1 MSHEPPG
8 AAVRVRGLVKT
19 YGALRAVDGLDLDAA
34 AGAVTAVLGPN
45 GAGKT
50 STVEVCEGLRPAD
63 GGEVTVLGLRPGD
76 AGLRHRVGVMPQQ
89 AGGYP
94 GARCGEML
102 RLVASYYA
110 DPLDPASLLDR
121 LALTQV
127 ARTPFRRLSGGQ
139 RQRLSLAMAVVG
151 RPEVAFLDEPTA
163 GLDVQARAETHQVV
177 RDLRAAG
184 VAVVLTTH
192 DMDEATALADHVVVV
207 DHGRVRAAGSVG
219 TLTAGEGSLRF
230 VSSPGL
236 DLASLV
242 LPAGVVASETSPGR
256 YVVTG
261 AVSPTLVATVTAWAA
276 GHGALTDDLQVGR
289 RHLEDVFLELTGRTL
304 RA

>member
-1 MSHEPPG
+1 VSTP
-8 AAVRVRGLVKT
+8 AVAVRGLVKT

-50 STVEVCEGLRPAD
+50 STVEVCEGLRRAD
-63 GGEVTVLGLRPGD
+63 GGQVHVLGLPPG
-76 AGLRHRVGVMPQQ
+76 APGLRHRVGVMPQL
-89 AGGYP
+89 AGAYP

-102 RLVASYYA
+102 RLVASYFA
-110 DPLDPASLLDR
+110 DPLDPGALLER
-121 LALTQV
+121 LALTNV

-139 RQRLSLAMAVVG
+139 KQRLSLALAVVG

-163 GLDVQARAETHQVV
+163 GLDVQARAETWQLV

-184 VAVVLTTH
+184 AAVVLTTH

-207 DHGRVRAAGSVG
+207 DHGRVRAAGSVAA
-219 TLTAGEGSLRF
+219 LTAGDGGLHFRSE
-230 VSSPGL
+230 PGL
-236 DLASLV
+236 DLSTLV
-242 LPAGVVASETSPGR
+242 LPAGCEAREPEPGR
-256 YVVTG
+256 YLVTG
-261 AVSPTLVATVTAWAA
+261 EVSPTLVATVTAWAA
-276 GHGALTDDLQVGR
+276 RQGVLTDDLQVGR